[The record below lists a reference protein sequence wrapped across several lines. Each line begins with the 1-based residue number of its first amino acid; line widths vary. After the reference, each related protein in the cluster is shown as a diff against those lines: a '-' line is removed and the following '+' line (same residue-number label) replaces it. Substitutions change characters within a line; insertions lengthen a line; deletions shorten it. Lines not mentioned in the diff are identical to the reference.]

1 MRTLYEMQKINM
13 SKIDKVFLTVQQELF
28 QIHMR
33 NAKTKT
39 SKMSK
44 FDKNFPNRI
53 MRTRSITINNKNVKN
68 VKI

>member
-1 MRTLYEMQKINM
+1 MPKINM
-13 SKIDKVFLTVQQELF
+13 SKIDKVLVTVQQELF

-53 MRTRSITINNKNVKN
+53 MRTRSITKTSKMSKFEKFQIVQ
-68 VKI
+68 